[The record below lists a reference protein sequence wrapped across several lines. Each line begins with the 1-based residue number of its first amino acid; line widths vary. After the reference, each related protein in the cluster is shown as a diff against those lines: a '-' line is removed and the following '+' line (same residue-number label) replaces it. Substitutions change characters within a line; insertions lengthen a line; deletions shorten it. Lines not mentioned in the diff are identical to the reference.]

1 MIEIKI
7 LLLLLTFILFT
18 SFFRLKF
25 SNQLRIY
32 EKIFRLFSL
41 GIGVY
46 FVINPHVLFHISNP
60 LKIKRG
66 TDLILYFYIITSFW
80 ALIRSHIRQKYVE
93 VKINSLASELALFKP
108 KKFNQKIED

>member
-32 EKIFRLFSL
+32 EKIILLLIL
-41 GIGVY
+41 GAGIY
-46 FVINPHVLFHISNP
+46 FVINPRILFYISTP

-80 ALIRSHIRQKYVE
+80 ALIRSHIRQNMLE
-93 VKINSLASELALFKP
+93 EKINSLASELALFKP
-108 KKFNQKIED
+108 KKFKKKI